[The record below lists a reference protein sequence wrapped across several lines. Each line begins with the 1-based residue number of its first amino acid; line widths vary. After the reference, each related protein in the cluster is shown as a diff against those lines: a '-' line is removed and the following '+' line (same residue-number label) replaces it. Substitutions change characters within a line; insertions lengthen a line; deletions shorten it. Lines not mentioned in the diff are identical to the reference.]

1 MEHKDEVENEMKTLT
16 KEYADSP
23 AMFIKSALLQDN
35 RHKVNKTL
43 KIRA

>member
-1 MEHKDEVENEMKTLT
+1 MQKLVYGT
-16 KEYADSP
+16 KGYADSP
-23 AMFIKSALLQDN
+23 AMFIKSPLLQDN